1 MDLSN
6 NFRGEFKV
14 TFKKKEHDALFT
26 MNAIRL
32 ILKNEKIELK
42 DFDQWVS
49 SDPLTSVPM
58 IAYYSIVNRGI
69 YSGKKFKA
77 DKELFIAEILDT
89 DQLETVSQA
98 VADAMGTGESGKK

>member
-14 TFKKKEHDALFT
+14 TFKNKEHDALFT
-26 MNAIRL
+26 MNTLRIL
-32 ILKNEKIELK
+32 LKNEKIELK
-42 DFDQWVS
+42 DFDKWVS

-58 IAYYSIVNRGI
+58 IAYYSVVNSNL
-69 YSGKKFKA
+69 YAGKKFKA

-89 DQLETVSQA
+89 DQLETVSESIA
-98 VADAMGTGESGKK
+98 EAMESNESGKK

>member
-26 MNAIRL
+26 MNTLRIL
-32 ILKNEKIELK
+32 LKNEKIELK
-42 DFDQWVS
+42 DFDKWVS

-58 IAYYSIVNRGI
+58 IAYYSVVNSNL
-69 YSGKKFKA
+69 YAGKKFKA

-89 DQLETVSQA
+89 DQLETVSESIA
-98 VADAMGTGESGKK
+98 EAMESNEAGKK